1 MIEVFREYL
10 PAILI
15 AFAIGAIV
23 GFLVFRPRQRVRLTD
38 SAPLRPHMTGPPG
51 PGSRDSRSESNDLAS
66 EAAAAA
72 CDVSGEIIG
81 APVHRHLS
89 NAGGAPDD
97 LQRIKGVGPKL
108 AEMLAARGFHRF
120 EQLAHL
126 TPQEIAI
133 IDEQLGPFRG
143 RLSRDRIVDQ
153 AAFLARGDKDGFEQ
167 QFGKL

>member
-1 MIEVFREYL
+1 MTELLREYL

-15 AFAIGAIV
+15 ALVIGLVV

-38 SAPLRPHMTGPPG
+38 SAPVRPHMA
-51 PGSRDSRSESNDLAS
+51 SNRRSETKDLAS

-72 CDVSGEIIG
+72 SDVSGEIIG

-89 NAGGAPDD
+89 GGSEPADD
-97 LQRIKGVGPKL
+97 LVMIKGIGPKL
-108 AEMLAARGFHRF
+108 ADMLHARGFHRF

-126 TPQEIAI
+126 TPEEIEM
-133 IDEQLGPFRG
+133 IDQQLGPFAG
-143 RLSRDRIVDQ
+143 RIRRDRIVEQ
-153 AAFLARGDKDGFEQ
+153 AAYLARGDVDGFEQ